1 MSEELKSYFDSSD
14 LAQPLLSAEEERT
27 LLCLI
32 HMECDGNKHV
42 HTHSCPA
49 RDEFIKRN
57 MKLVLAGVRRFVF
70 EGDPRMMDL
79 VSVGTLGLIKGID
92 KFNINAGLNGK
103 YFRFSTYGMWWIQSM
118 IREELS
124 NYDSKIIRHKSYHDQ
139 FKKTRELLIYQYSDI
154 NIADDVVY
162 DYLKSECNWT
172 DSKVNKLKSDQDKRV
187 VSIDAVPEGCEFEI
201 DPIKKL
207 LQDESVSGLN
217 KALDKLPFDDVY
229 LLMSHY
235 VAGETYDDIARTFNL
250 SRERIRQRE
259 NQALR
264 KLWLLLSND

>member
-1 MSEELKSYFDSSD
+1 VSDELKSYFDSSD
-14 LAQPLLSAEEERT
+14 LAQPLLTAEEERN
-27 LLCLI
+27 LLCMI
-32 HMECDGNKHV
+32 HLECDGNKHV
-42 HTHSCPA
+42 HNHACPA

-92 KFNINAGLNGK
+92 KFNIKAGLNGK

-139 FKKTRELLIYQYSDI
+139 FKKTRELLIDQYSDI
-154 NIADDVVY
+154 NIDDNAVY
-162 DYLKSECNWT
+162 DYLRAECNWS
-172 DSKVNKLKSDQDKRV
+172 DAKINKLKSDQDKRV
-187 VSIDAVPEGCEFEI
+187 VPIDSVPEGYDNEI
-201 DPIKKL
+201 EPSSKI
-207 LQDESVSGLN
+207 LQEESVVNLN
-217 KALDKLPFDDVY
+217 RALDKLSFDDVY

-235 VAGETYDDIARTFNL
+235 VAGETYDEIAKTFNL

-259 NQALR
+259 NHALR
-264 KLWLLLSND
+264 RLWLLLSE